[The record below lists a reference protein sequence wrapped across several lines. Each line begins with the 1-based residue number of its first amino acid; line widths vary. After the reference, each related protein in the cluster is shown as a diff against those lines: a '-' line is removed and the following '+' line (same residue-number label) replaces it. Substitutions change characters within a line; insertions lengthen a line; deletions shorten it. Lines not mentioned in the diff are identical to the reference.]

1 MAEGKYLKTFYY
13 DGKPD
18 GIRWIKRELSPITA
32 YVVPRALYSKAKKVK
47 GIDRPGVYFLLAENE
62 DGVVSKMYI
71 GQTELGIS
79 RLDDHNK
86 KKDWWNKAILFLADK
101 DTFNKSII
109 VDIENYAIK
118 MANDSQKYTL
128 DNAAI
133 PQGEIDEFQMTT
145 VKEAYNEILFIMGT
159 QGYSLEDN
167 TTSSNDIYHTTRNGI
182 TARAVYGSDLFV
194 VLAGPEI
201 DMDRTV
207 ITSSYNDKRKDL
219 QNQGYIVLE
228 NGKYILKK
236 DLEFRTPSGAS
247 DFVLGGSTNGW
258 VEWKNQHGETLDKV
272 IRQS

>member
-32 YVVPRALYSKAKKVK
+32 YIIPRALYLKAKKVK
-47 GIDRPGVYFLLAENE
+47 GIERPGVYFLLAENE
-62 DGVVSKMYI
+62 DGVVTKMYI

-109 VDIENYAIK
+109 ADIENYAIK
-118 MANDSQKYTL
+118 MANDSQKYVL
-128 DNAAI
+128 DNNVI
-133 PQGEIDEFQMTT
+133 LQSEIDEFQMTT
-145 VKEAYNEILFIMGT
+145 VKEAYSEILFVMGT

-167 TTSSNDIYHTTRNGI
+167 EKSGIDTYHTTRNGI
-182 TARAVYGSDLFV
+182 TAYAVYGSEVFLL
-194 VLAGPEI
+194 LAGSEI
-201 DMDRTV
+201 DMTKPA
-207 ITSSYNDKRKDL
+207 TLESYNVKRKAL
-219 QNQGYIVLE
+219 QDQGYIVIE
-228 NGKYILKK
+228 NGKSILKK
-236 DLEFRTPSGAS
+236 DLEFRKPSGAS

-258 VEWKNQHGETLDKV
+258 VEWKNQNGETLDKV

>member
-1 MAEGKYLKTFYY
+1 MAEGKYLKVFYY

-32 YVVPRALYSKAKKVK
+32 YVVPRALYSQAKKVK

-194 VLAGPEI
+194 VLAGSEI